1 VRKLHFVMLY
11 RACSKS
17 LDTLYI
23 EPQQTLSLLAA
34 VELFLDIMETK
45 TALPFQ
51 PDWEKKP
58 QTDYRR
64 KRRELL
70 RRVSAERKHLLN

>member
-1 VRKLHFVMLY
+1 VRKLHFFMLY

-17 LDTLYI
+17 LDTFYI

-34 VELFLDIMETK
+34 VELFLDVMETK

-51 PDWEKKP
+51 TDWEKKR